1 MIFIDE
7 ITIKA
12 DCVEIF
18 LRDLC
23 KKYDQNTFIVDVIM
37 QPHKFQGVFDKW
49 REDNGYDSHPMDR
62 PHRLGSVKDLIEP
75 DECDRYHED
84 VDHEAMRRAVK

>member
-1 MIFIDE
+1 MKLINE
-7 ITIKA
+7 IIIKA
-12 DCVEIF
+12 DCVELF
-18 LRDLC
+18 LRDLAKQYC
-23 KKYDQNTFIVDVIM
+23 DPTYIVDVIM
-37 QPHKFQGVFDKW
+37 QPHKFQGIFDKW

-84 VDHEAMRRAVK
+84 IDHEAIRRAVK